1 MNNSTREYLKLSA
14 GLCLA
19 VFCFAMTA
27 ALCHAQ
33 TTSAPVNPGQVTFNL
48 PPATGIGAQI
58 MAHVDSALI
67 TQIVAG
73 LLAIALAWVSRKNA
87 QHKSLASAALG
98 SIKAVSSTPECK
110 AIGTIIQSGIRA
122 EAQAKGFGPLLTA
135 LSPVFHEVITEGVA
149 KMSAGDAID
158 ANLASIQPAQP
169 PAVARILAAGQDPS
183 AISSA
188 AQPPAA

>member
-1 MNNSTREYLKLSA
+1 MKNSTREYLKLSA

-19 VFCFAMTA
+19 VLCFALTA

-33 TTSAPVNPGQVTFNL
+33 TTSAPLSGVQSVTFQI

-73 LLAIALAWVSRKNA
+73 LLAIALAWMSRKNA

-98 SIKAVSSTPECK
+98 SIKAISATPEGA
-110 AIGTIIQSGIRA
+110 AIGGIIQSGIRA

-149 KMSAGDAID
+149 KLNADAT
-158 ANLASIQPAQP
+158 P
-169 PAVARILAAGQDPS
+169 
-183 AISSA
+183 ISVTGS